1 MRGWPLRVW
10 LVNIR
15 SHRNGAT
22 LYQNDPSMGLNP
34 HILKAPVQHQPQLS
48 TRNTTTT
55 PSPIPSTTMAAED
68 ETQTTAK
75 SAEDRKAASALASLD
90 ADESAGSNNVDHDA
104 ASKAMKALGGA
115 PKAAPAASSTKNVK
129 VDPAD
134 VALLVEEL
142 ELPKPKA
149 TELLKS
155 HEGNAVKAMR
165 AYIAAA

>member
-1 MRGWPLRVW
+1 
-10 LVNIR
+10 
-15 SHRNGAT
+15 
-22 LYQNDPSMGLNP
+22 
-34 HILKAPVQHQPQLS
+34 
-48 TRNTTTT
+48 
-55 PSPIPSTTMAAED
+55 MAAED

-90 ADESAGSNNVDHDA
+90 ADESAGTNNVDHDA
-104 ASKAMKALGGA
+104 VSKAMKALGGA
-115 PKAAPAASSTKNVK
+115 SKGAAGTGSSTKNVK

-155 HEGNAVKAMR
+155 HEGDAVKAMR
-165 AYIAAA
+165 AYIAA